1 MSIQNTRKL
10 SQLQIRVE
18 DDLIDRFYAAC
29 QRQNV
34 SMSSTIR
41 ELIEQHCTASESSQ
55 VNEAPMIQLPRF
67 DSLRQ
72 IRRADRP
79 RLTIAEMYCGPG
91 GIALGAALS
100 KITHQGKQYSYRH
113 SWATDYDHDT
123 CRTYSL
129 NILKSQNDSRILCA
143 DIKTLNLGSLPSVV
157 GFLYGFPCNDFSNVG
172 ETRGL
177 EGKYGP
183 LYRYGIE
190 YIKQANPL
198 FIFAEN
204 VSGLSGANSGTAF
217 KQILNELA
225 NAGDHGY
232 TLTTHLYKFE
242 DYGIPQARHRY
253 IIIGFRRDLG
263 LKFQVPRPNFLMHT
277 CKEAIENPPIPASA
291 KNHELTKQ
299 SRVVIERLRHIGP
312 GENAWNA
319 KLPKHLRLN
328 VQGAQLSQIY
338 KRLDPKRP
346 SYTVTGSG
354 GGGTHVYHW
363 SEPRA
368 LTNRERA
375 RLQTFPD
382 DFEFVGSKESV
393 RKQIGMAV
401 PPAAAKVILTAILK
415 TFAGGRYACV
425 PPSHGFLND

>member
-1 MSIQNTRKL
+1 
-10 SQLQIRVE
+10 
-18 DDLIDRFYAAC
+18 
-29 QRQNV
+29 
-34 SMSSTIR
+34 MSSTIR
-41 ELIEQHCTASESSQ
+41 TLIENHCAASERT
-55 VNEAPMIQLPRF
+55 NPNKAAMIQLPRF
-67 DSLRQ
+67 HSLKQ
-72 IRRADRP
+72 IRRADHP
-79 RLTIAEMYCGPG
+79 SLTIAEMYCGPG
-91 GIALGAALS
+91 GIALGATNS
-100 KITHQGKQYSYRH
+100 RITHQGRQFSYRH
-113 SWATDYDHDT
+113 SWATDYDQDT
-123 CRTYSL
+123 CRTFAL
-129 NILKSQNDSRILCA
+129 NLLKDQNGSDVLCA
-143 DIKTLNLGSLPSVV
+143 DIRTLDIASLPAVD

-177 EGKYGP
+177 HGKYGP
-183 LYRYGIE
+183 LYRYGVD
-190 YIKQANPL
+190 YIRQANPL

-232 TLTTHLYKFE
+232 VLTTHLFRFE

-263 LKFQVPRPNFLMHT
+263 LRFEVPRPSFATRT
-277 CKEAIENPPIPASA
+277 CKEAIEHPPIPASA
-291 KNHELTKQ
+291 RNHELTKQ
-299 SRVVIERLRHIGP
+299 SQRVIDRLRHIGP
-312 GENAWNA
+312 GENAWTAN
-319 KLPKHLRLN
+319 LPRHLRLN

-401 PPAAAKVILTAILK
+401 PPDGAKVILTAILK
-415 TFAGGRYACV
+415 TFAGVRYARIA
-425 PPSHGFLND
+425 PSHGFINE

>member
-1 MSIQNTRKL
+1 
-10 SQLQIRVE
+10 
-18 DDLIDRFYAAC
+18 
-29 QRQNV
+29 
-34 SMSSTIR
+34 MSSTIR
-41 ELIEQHCTASESSQ
+41 KLIEDHCAGSESSRKS
-55 VNEAPMIQLPRF
+55 EATIIQLPRF
-67 DSLRQ
+67 NSLRQ
-72 IRRADRP
+72 IRRAGRP

-100 KITHQGKQYSYRH
+100 KIKHHGKHYSYRH
-113 SWATDYDHDT
+113 SWATDYDRDT
-123 CRTYSL
+123 CSTYSL
-129 NILKSQNDSRILCA
+129 NILKDESDSRVLCA
-143 DIKTLNLGSLPSVV
+143 DIRTLNLGSLPSVD

-177 EGKYGP
+177 EGKFGP
-183 LYRYGIE
+183 LYRYGVE
-190 YIKQANPL
+190 YIRQANPL

-204 VSGLSGANSGTAF
+204 VSGLSGANSGAAF

-225 NAGDHGY
+225 HAGDYGY
-232 TLTTHLYKFE
+232 TLTTHLFKFE

-263 LKFQVPRPNFLMHT
+263 LKFEVPRPSFVTRT
-277 CKEAIENPPIPASA
+277 CKEAIEHPPIPTSA

-299 SRVVIERLRHIGP
+299 SQIVIDRLRHIGP
-312 GENAWNA
+312 GENAWTA
-319 KLPKHLRLN
+319 QLPKNLRLN

-415 TFAGGRYACV
+415 TFAGVPYASV
-425 PPSHGFLND
+425 TPSNGFLND